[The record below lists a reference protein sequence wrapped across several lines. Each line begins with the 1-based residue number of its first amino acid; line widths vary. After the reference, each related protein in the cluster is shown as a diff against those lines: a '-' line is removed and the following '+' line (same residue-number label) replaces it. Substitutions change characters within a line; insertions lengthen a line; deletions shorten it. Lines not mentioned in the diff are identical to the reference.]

1 MAVTINQ
8 FHFTKVQQRLMLAAA
23 FIVSVA
29 GAYICMQAVQ
39 QSTASA
45 AKSCVQKIFKQ
56 GSKDTCVKY
65 MQQMLNASDD
75 AGTVSTDGVFG
86 SGTRNAVVKFQK
98 AKNLSADGIVGSGT
112 WKKLCTV
119 SGATSAKQGA
129 GCTSSKKQ
137 WVTLNYS
144 MDRLAS
150 DDIRN
155 ASTVKLVKNHT
166 YRVCATVSNY
176 EKNSDFEGSFYVTG
190 FGSVG
195 YFDRAGTYCTSSE
208 KITTNVTYK
217 KHRFGV
223 FRTSASFTLSNV
235 RIQEYK

>member
-98 AKNLSADGIVGSGT
+98 AKSLSADGIVGSGT

-155 ASTVKLVKNHT
+155 ASSITFLKNHT

-176 EKNSDFEGSFYVTG
+176 QSDGNTDGSFYVIG
-190 FGSVG
+190 FGPVG
-195 YFDRAGTYCTSSE
+195 YFQSNGTYCSSSNKFTSE
-208 KITTNVTYK
+208 TTYK
-217 KHRFGV
+217 KHRFAV
-223 FRTSASFTLSNV
+223 YRSSASFTLSNIRV
-235 RIQEYK
+235 QEYK